1 MLLATPNTVFAL
13 VEAALLKG
21 FLSGAFCPPFAL
33 GSVPALPAIF
43 SAIVSAI
50 FPAIVPEIFPTA
62 ADSLAAEDALDSAC
76 AAASVAANPPISVC
90 PELVC
95 ANELIGSAETLFE
108 MASRVRFT
116 MTLPTHFR
124 GLVVIHCTPL
134 ARGYAASAKPR
145 SLPKRWD

>member
-1 MLLATPNTVFAL
+1 MLLATPSTVFAR
-13 VEAALLKG
+13 VEATLLKG

-33 GSVPALPAIF
+33 GSVPALAATF

-50 FPAIVPEIFPTA
+50 FPAA
-62 ADSLAAEDALDSAC
+62 AGSLAAEVSLDSPC

-95 ANELIGSAETLFE
+95 ANGLIGSAETLFE

-116 MTLPTHFR
+116 MTLPTHFA
-124 GLVVIHCTPL
+124 GL
-134 ARGYAASAKPR
+134 S
-145 SLPKRWD
+145 